1 MKIHYTKIID
11 SRFDAPFVG
20 TLIAGT
26 TCKGNC
32 KGCCN
37 QHLLDSTSY
46 EEDSSVLINSIVENP
61 FSEGI
66 ILAGLEWSDQPEE
79 MMALI
84 HEARNNSLEI
94 ILYTRHTEE
103 YMRKTFPELFTMNGL
118 YIKFGEYDETKIV
131 NDNVHYG
138 VPLISSNQYIL
149 KIGDES

>member
-1 MKIHYTKIID
+1 MNIHYTYVEKN
-11 SRFDAPFVG
+11 RLGDAPFLG
-20 TLIAGT
+20 TLIAGY

-37 QHLLDSTSY
+37 QHILGSTVY
-46 EEDSSVLINSIVENP
+46 EEDSSVLINSIVDDP

-79 MMALI
+79 MLCLI
-84 HEARNNSLEI
+84 DEARSKSLEV

-103 YMRKTFPELFTMNGL
+103 YMRETFPELFKMSGL

-131 NDNVHYG
+131 NDNIHYG

-149 KIGDES
+149 KIGE